1 MTRREVELL
10 AVGAGPSNLGLAV
23 ALEELA
29 PDLAE
34 NSLIID
40 RNQAIEWQ
48 PGMLLPWA
56 TSQVSFLKDL
66 VTLRN
71 PRSRFTFLNFLKSTG
86 RLDGFINLGSLAPYR
101 IEISAYLDWVARS
114 LATVPVEL
122 GCNCVRI
129 EPSRDASGTL
139 TGWVATLADGSSIT
153 SRYLVIGTGRDP
165 NIPPVL
171 ADLPASRVVHSTRY
185 RPAVAGLS
193 KQIPYRVALIG
204 SSQSAAEVFRALRSD
219 LPDSDVAWV
228 MRSIG
233 PTADPSSKF
242 TNEHYYPSYIDE
254 FFDTPAEGRER
265 IRRELY
271 RTNYSC
277 ITPPTLLALYTDL
290 YRDRLDH
297 RDDRR
302 LITMTDLTA
311 AREEDGEV
319 ILELTDR
326 RTGDVT
332 VLRRDL
338 VFLGTGFDWRTPRLI
353 QALADS
359 IGLDDVEVT
368 RRYRL
373 VVDEPAEAAC
383 YLQGVNEATHGISE
397 SLLSVLAHRAKDI
410 TLDILAHRAGPGH
423 APARN
428 GVAGNGTAGTAGA
441 AGNAT
446 AGNATAR
453 NGKPRDGKAQDGTAR
468 TAGWRPAA
476 PPFPAVSPVESHSL

>member
-10 AVGAGPSNLGLAV
+10 AVGAGPSNLGLAI

-34 NSLIID
+34 NALIID
-40 RNQAIEWQ
+40 RNQTVEWQ
-48 PGMLLPWA
+48 SGMLLPWA

-86 RLDGFINLGSLAPYR
+86 RLDAFVNLGALAPYR
-101 IEISAYLDWVARS
+101 LEISAYLEWVARS
-114 LATVPVEL
+114 LTKVSVEL
-122 GCNCVRI
+122 GRNCVRL
-129 EPSRDASGTL
+129 EPALDASGTL
-139 TGWVATLADGSSIT
+139 TGWLATMADGSSIA

-165 NIPPVL
+165 NIPAAL
-171 ADLPASRVVHSTRY
+171 AGLPPSRVIHTTRY

-193 KQIPYRVALIG
+193 KQLPYRVALIG
-204 SSQSAAEVFRALRSD
+204 SSQSAAEVFRALRTD

-228 MRSIG
+228 MRSIA

-242 TNEHYYPSYIDE
+242 TNELYYPSYIDE
-254 FFDTPAEGRER
+254 FFDTPEPGRDL
-265 IRRELY
+265 IRQELY

-277 ITPPTLLALYTDL
+277 ITPATLQALYTDR
-290 YRDRLDH
+290 YRDRLDR

-302 LITMTDLTA
+302 LITLTEVTG

-326 RTGDVT
+326 RTGNVT
-332 VLRRDL
+332 ELRRDL

-353 QALADS
+353 RTLADGL
-359 IGLDDVEVT
+359 GLDEVSVT
-368 RRYRL
+368 RRYRM
-373 VVDEPAEAAC
+373 VVNGPAEAAC

-397 SLLSVLAHRAKDI
+397 SLLSVLAHRVRDI
-410 TLDILAHRAGPGH
+410 TLDILAHRGSGLGH
-423 APARN
+423 AA
-428 GVAGNGTAGTAGA
+428 AGNGRA
-441 AGNAT
+441 
-446 AGNATAR
+446 
-453 NGKPRDGKAQDGTAR
+453 
-468 TAGWRPAA
+468 PAA
-476 PPFPAVSPVESHSL
+476 QPS